1 MQNTQIIIS
10 PGKPV
15 PLGATSTTNGI
26 NFAIH
31 SRDAK
36 NLDLLVYNSNN
47 ENPLEFELDTG
58 KNRTGD
64 IWHIH
69 LSNIAAPVEYSYRIT
84 SGMNQEYIISDPYA
98 RVLTGAEEWD
108 SSQIREY
115 RSVYIKP
122 PFDWGDD
129 CPPAIPLADSVLYEL
144 HVRGFTQHPS
154 AGVNSPGTFTGLIEK
169 IPYLNELGITAVEL
183 LPVTEFDET
192 GLTQTGPLG
201 KQLINFWGYDPIN
214 FFAVK
219 AGYSRVIN
227 PGDQLNEFKI
237 MVKECHKAG
246 IEVILDMV
254 FNHTGEGNNDGR
266 TYNLRALGNRLYYT
280 MNPNKTEYLN
290 FSGCGNSLNAN
301 HPVVTD
307 LIVDALRF
315 WVSEMHVDGF
325 RFDLASVLSRDED
338 GSVLE
343 SPPVLERISKD
354 PILLKTKLI
363 AEAWDA
369 GGLYQV
375 GTFPGGIRWAEW
387 NGIYRDDLRRYIK
400 GDPGIAPAVAT
411 RIAGSA
417 DLYQASGRAPYH
429 SINFITCHDG
439 FTMND
444 LVSYNGKHNL
454 ENGEN
459 NRDGSD
465 LNLSWNCGM
474 EGPTKNA
481 AILKLR
487 NQKIKNFFCMLMISQ
502 GTPMI
507 LAGDE
512 MGRTQHGNNN
522 TYCQDNETGWINWTK
537 LEENQNLF
545 RFVKLLI
552 AFRKSQ
558 PNLRRKTF
566 FDDHAESKKEIQW
579 HGRIL
584 NKPDWSDSSHHLA
597 FHLIANQN
605 NPHDIYIIS
614 NAGSRKMK
622 FQLPGLFQY
631 RKWYQKCDTSK
642 SFPDDIYING
652 DEKLL
657 DDQIF
662 YFAEAH
668 STIILISKYRH

>member
-1 MQNTQIIIS
+1 MQNTKIEIS
-10 PGKPV
+10 PGKPA
-15 PLGATSTTNGI
+15 PLGATSTDNGI

-36 NLDLLVYNSNN
+36 NLVLLVHNSNN
-47 ENPLEFELDTG
+47 KNLLKFELDTS

-69 LSNIAAPVEYSYRIT
+69 LLNISTPVEYSYRVT
-84 SGMNQEYIISDPYA
+84 SGMNQKSIISDPYA
-98 RVLTGAEEWD
+98 RVLSGAEEWG
-108 SSQIREY
+108 SSQARDF
-115 RSVYIKP
+115 RSVYIDP
-122 PFDWGDD
+122 PFDWGND
-129 CPPAIPLADSVLYEL
+129 CPPDIPLADSVIYEL
-144 HVRGFTQHPS
+144 HTRGFTRHPS
-154 AGVNSPGTFTGLIEK
+154 SGVTSGGTFAGLIEK
-169 IPYLNELGITAVEL
+169 IPYLKELGITAIEL
-183 LPVTEFDET
+183 LPVSEFDET
-192 GLTQTGPLG
+192 GLIRTSPTG

-219 AGYSRVIN
+219 AGYSSVIN
-227 PGDQLNEFKI
+227 PGDQLNEFKF
-237 MVKECHKAG
+237 MVKEFHKAG
-246 IEVILDMV
+246 IEIILDVV
-254 FNHTGEGNNDGR
+254 FNHTGEGNTDGR
-266 TYNLRALGNRLYYT
+266 TYNLRALDNSLYYA
-280 MNPNKTEYLN
+280 MNPNKTEYLD

-301 HPVVTD
+301 HPVVAD
-307 LIVDALRF
+307 LIIDALRY

-325 RFDLASVLSRDED
+325 RFDLASVLSRDQD

-343 SPPVLERISKD
+343 SPQVLERISKD
-354 PILLKTKLI
+354 PILLKIKLI

-369 GGLYQV
+369 RGLYQV

-387 NGIYRDDLRRYIK
+387 YGIYRDDLRRYIK
-400 GDPGIAPAVAT
+400 GDAGIAPAAAT

-417 DLYQASGRAPYH
+417 DLYQTSGRAPYH

-444 LVSYNGKHNL
+444 LVSYNGKHNW

-465 LNLSWNCGM
+465 QNLSWNCGM
-474 EGPTKNA
+474 EGPTKDA
-481 AILKLR
+481 AILRLR
-487 NQKIKNFFCMLMISQ
+487 NQQIKNFFCMLMVSQ

-512 MGRTQHGNNN
+512 MSRTQQGNNN
-522 TYCQDNETGWINWTK
+522 TYCQDNETGWIHWAR

-558 PNLRRKTF
+558 PNLRRRTF
-566 FDDHAESKKEIQW
+566 FDDHAEIKKEIQW

-584 NKPDWSDSSHHLA
+584 NKPDWSNSSHNLA

-605 NPHDIYIIS
+605 NPYDIYIIS
-614 NAGSRKMK
+614 NTGTRKMK
-622 FQLPGLFQY
+622 FQLPGLLQHK
-631 RKWYQKCDTSK
+631 KWYQKCNTSK
-642 SFPDDIYING
+642 SFPDDIYIDG
-652 DEKLL
+652 SEKQL

-662 YFAEAH
+662 YFVEAH
-668 STIILISKYRH
+668 TTIILISKYGH

>member
-1 MQNTQIIIS
+1 MQNTKIIIS

-15 PLGATSTTNGI
+15 PLGAISTITGI

-36 NLDLLVYNSNN
+36 ILVLLLYNNNN
-47 ENPLEFELDTG
+47 ENLIEFVLDSC

-69 LSNIAAPVEYSYRIT
+69 ISNISTPVEYSYRVT
-84 SGMNQEYIISDPYA
+84 SGMNEENIISDPYA
-98 RVLTGAEEWD
+98 RILSGAEEWG
-108 SSQIREY
+108 SPQKREF
-115 RSVYIKP
+115 RSVYIEP
-122 PFDWGDD
+122 SFDWGDD
-129 CPPAIPLADSVLYEL
+129 CSPDIPLADSVIYEL
-144 HVRGFTQHPS
+144 YTRGFTRHPS
-154 AGVNSPGTFTGLIEK
+154 SGVNSAGTFAGLIEK

-183 LPVTEFDET
+183 LPVFEFDET
-192 GLTQTGPLG
+192 GFIRTSPAG

-219 AGYSRVIN
+219 AGYSKVIN
-227 PGDQLNEFKI
+227 PGDQLNEFKT
-237 MVKECHKAG
+237 MVKEFHKAG
-246 IEVILDMV
+246 IEIILDVV
-254 FNHTGEGNNDGR
+254 FNHTGEGNKDGR
-266 TYNLRALGNRLYYT
+266 TYNLRALDNSLYYT
-280 MNPNKTEYLN
+280 MNPNKTEYLD

-301 HPVVTD
+301 HPVVSD
-307 LIVDALRF
+307 LIIDALRY

-325 RFDLASVLSRDED
+325 RFDLASVLSRDQD

-343 SPPVLERISKD
+343 SPKILERISKD
-354 PILLKTKLI
+354 PILLKIKLI

-387 NGIYRDDLRRYIK
+387 NGIYRDDLRRYTK
-400 GDPGIAPAVAT
+400 GDPGITPAVAT

-417 DLYQASGRAPYH
+417 DLYQTSRRAPYH

-444 LVSYNGKHNL
+444 LVSYNDKHNL

-459 NRDGSD
+459 NRDGTD
-465 LNLSWNCGM
+465 LNLSWNCGV
-474 EGPTKNA
+474 EGSTEDA
-481 AILKLR
+481 SILRLR
-487 NQKIKNFFCMLMISQ
+487 NQQIKNFFCMLMVSQ

-512 MGRTQHGNNN
+512 MARTQHGNNN

-566 FDDHAESKKEIQW
+566 FDDHAENKKEIQW
-579 HGRIL
+579 HGKLL
-584 NKPDWSDSSHHLA
+584 NKPDWSNSSHNLA
-597 FHLIANQN
+597 FHLIASHK

-614 NAGSRKMK
+614 NTGTRKMK
-622 FQLPGLFQY
+622 FQLPGLFQHK
-631 RKWYQKCDTSK
+631 KWYQKCDTSK
-642 SFPDDIYING
+642 SFPDDIYIDG
-652 DEKLL
+652 SEKQL

-662 YFAEAH
+662 YIAEAH
-668 STIILISKYRH
+668 TTIILISK